1 MEAVSPRVTKL
12 ENSIFCISPNLS
24 QLFSLVS
31 GQRRMRWVGN
41 KGFLL
46 ASLEPQGAQSLNDD
60 SGDHKKGV
68 PSSFYHKANWYPRA

>member
-1 MEAVSPRVTKL
+1 ML
-12 ENSIFCISPNLS
+12 WL
-24 QLFSLVS
+24 
-31 GQRRMRWVGN
+31 GN

-68 PSSFYHKANWYPRA
+68 PSFIYHKANWYPTE